1 MDYKNALKV
10 HSIIEEMT
18 ENQKDIDI
26 LTDVTNNGFEG
37 VQITIKCKNEIYKT
51 TVYDHN
57 RVNLLLRVL
66 LKRNEELVAQLKA
79 L

>member
-10 HSIIEEMT
+10 YSIIEEMT

-37 VQITIKCKNEIYKT
+37 APITIKCKDGTYQT

-66 LKRNEELVAQLKA
+66 LKRNEELAAQLKA

>member
-1 MDYKNALKV
+1 MDYKNAIKV
-10 HSIIEEMT
+10 HSIIEEMR
-18 ENQKDIDI
+18 ENQRDIDI
-26 LTDVTNNGFEG
+26 LTDVTDNGFDSA
-37 VQITIKCKNEIYKT
+37 QITIKNKNGIYNT

-66 LKRNEELVAQLKA
+66 LHRNTELAAQLKA

>member
-37 VQITIKCKNEIYKT
+37 AQITIKCKDGTYKT
-51 TVYDHN
+51 TVYDNN
-57 RVNLLLRVL
+57 RVNLMLRVL
-66 LKRNEELVAQLKA
+66 LKRNEELAAQLKA

>member
-10 HSIIEEMT
+10 HSIIEEMI

-37 VQITIKCKNEIYKT
+37 AQITIKCKGGIYKT

-66 LKRNEELVAQLKA
+66 LKRNEELAAQLKT

>member
-1 MDYKNALKV
+1 MDYKNAKKV

-37 VQITIKCKNEIYKT
+37 AQITIKCKDGTYKS
-51 TVYDHN
+51 TVYNHN

-66 LKRNEELVAQLKA
+66 LNRNIELAAQLKA